1 MGSLDIRARKSSE
14 KESRMRARSALGRRR
29 RWNMNKP
36 LLVMFLPIAV
46 FFILFKYVPMF
57 GFVIAFKD
65 YNFADGIF
73 GSPWVG
79 FDNYKYLFHNPD
91 TLGIIR
97 NTLMLS
103 ALTVFVGFPFPVI
116 LAILLNEVRR
126 SWFKRWA
133 QTLLYLPHFLNWVIV
148 GGLVLMM
155 FSIETGFVNNLL
167 ERLTG
172 SAYPFLFKEGSWITI
187 FVASGIWKG
196 AGWSAII
203 YLAALTS
210 IDPSLYE
217 AAGMDGAGKWKQIMH
232 ITLPGLM
239 PTVILMF
246 ILNIGNVMD
255 VGFDQVYVL
264 QNPVVINVAEVIST
278 WNFKVGLGS
287 GQFSY
292 ATAMGLFESLIGLT
306 LVLIVNGIAR
316 RSGRGLW

>member
-1 MGSLDIRARKSSE
+1 MGSLDIRARKASE
-14 KESRMRARSALGRRR
+14 KESRLRARSALGRRR

-36 LLVMFLPIAV
+36 LLVMFLPIVV

-79 FDNYKYLFHNPD
+79 FDNYKYLFQNPD

-97 NTLMLS
+97 NTLVLS

-155 FSIETGFVNNLL
+155 FSIETGFINNML

-246 ILNIGNVMD
+246 ILGIGNVMD